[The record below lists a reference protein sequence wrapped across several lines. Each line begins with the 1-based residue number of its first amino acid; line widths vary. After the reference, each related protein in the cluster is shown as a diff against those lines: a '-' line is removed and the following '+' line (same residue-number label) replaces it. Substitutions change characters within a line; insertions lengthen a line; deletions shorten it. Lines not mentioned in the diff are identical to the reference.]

1 MPPAQ
6 PPYAA
11 PAKRLDAI
19 SYRVIAFWGP
29 LVERLRSP
37 TTSSRPTV
45 NVPFSPYGYRP
56 PRSPYSLGSIPLRAI
71 RPFAPDTHR
80 RSTGES
86 ALPTSPFRCNFN
98 ASLNRKQGTGT
109 QQIRSLLTAS
119 QGQPNFDARQR
130 QTVIQAYRPASN
142 LRGSYV

>member
-6 PPYAA
+6 PPYAI
-11 PAKRLDAI
+11 PAKRLDCHVP
-19 SYRVIAFWGP
+19 SHHRFLGP
-29 LVERLRSP
+29 FVERLRSP

-71 RPFAPDTHR
+71 RPCAPNTHR

-109 QQIRSLLTAS
+109 QQIRSLLTAC
-119 QGQPNFDARQR
+119 QGQPNFDARALTNNYSGISTSFQPSR
-130 QTVIQAYRPASN
+130 
-142 LRGSYV
+142 